1 MARLV
6 ATLATVALVA
16 TTWVRLAGAQ
26 DSARAEESFQAGRT
40 LLNEGRYG
48 EACPKFEQ
56 SQREDPASGTLL
68 ALAYCEEL
76 AGKLATAY
84 RHYKAAAEL
93 AEREGQADRKSAAA
107 ERVAALAQRLSVL
120 TLVVP
125 PEISALDGL
134 KIVRNGVELER
145 ALLGTDMPV
154 DGGTYKVEVSA
165 PGRVTW
171 SATVTLE
178 TEKDKKTLI
187 IQLLEPLAPNEVP
200 KPKSL
205 AAASPPE
212 PTPRPLPPPPPQ
224 ADDGSARTLEYASLA
239 LAVGSVA
246 SFSIGIAFG
255 LMAESDNDASN
266 ADGHCD
272 SRGCDE
278 RGMEL
283 RNDALSSARISTW
296 SCVTGGA
303 LALGSLA
310 IYIGAKNSG
319 PKVNARVIPG
329 GAGISLTEAF

>member
-1 MARLV
+1 MARVV

-26 DSARAEESFQAGRT
+26 DTARAEESFQAGRA

-84 RHYKAAAEL
+84 RYYKAAAEL
-93 AEREGQADRKSAAA
+93 AEREGQADRKSAAS
-107 ERVAALAQRLSVL
+107 ERVAALAERLSIL

-125 PEISALDGL
+125 PELSSLDGL
-134 KIVRNGVELER
+134 KVVRNGVELER
-145 ALLGTDMPV
+145 AMLGTDMPV
-154 DGGTYKVEVSA
+154 DGGTYKVEASA

-171 SATVTLE
+171 AATVTLQ

-200 KPKSL
+200 KPKSES
-205 AAASPPE
+205 ASPPG
-212 PTPRPLPPPPPQ
+212 PGPRPLPPPPSP
-224 ADDGSARTLEYASLA
+224 ADNGAARTLEQASLA
-239 LAVGSVA
+239 LAIGSVA
-246 SFSIGIAFG
+246 SFSIGITFG
-255 LMAESDNDASN
+255 LMASSDNDASN

-278 RGMEL
+278 RGIEL
-283 RNDALSSARISTW
+283 RNDALSEARVSTW
-296 SCVTGGA
+296 SFVAGSA
-303 LALGSLA
+303 LALGSLGL
-310 IYIGAKNSG
+310 YIGAKSSS
-319 PKVNARVIPG
+319 PKVTASAIPG
-329 GAGISLTEAF
+329 GAAISLTEAF